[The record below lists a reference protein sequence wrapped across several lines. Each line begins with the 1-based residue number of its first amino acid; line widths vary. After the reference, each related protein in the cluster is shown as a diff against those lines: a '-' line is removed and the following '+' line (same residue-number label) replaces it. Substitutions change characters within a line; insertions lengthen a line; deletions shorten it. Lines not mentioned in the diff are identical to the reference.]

1 MQISEKEE
9 DEKREDPS
17 DNWEEGGG
25 GGGDGVEK
33 SSGPW
38 NKTALVQVPPAPV
51 VVTETPEPTM
61 TSGVYRPPGA
71 SITRQTLQ
79 SVFL

>member
-9 DEKREDPS
+9 DEVEKRDPS

-25 GGGDGVEK
+25 GGGGGVEK

-38 NKTALVQVPPAPV
+38 NKTAS
-51 VVTETPEPTM
+51 
-61 TSGVYRPPGA
+61 TSCSSGCYRNPG
-71 SITRQTLQ
+71 TDND
-79 SVFL
+79 